1 MGTYGRGGGSRS
13 PRSFEEEEEDGS
25 RQVSEGGAYGR
36 HDPIDRAMQRVQ
48 ANSQKIMTRAKEMQ
62 QLRMMRE
69 AKHVDYSMKQLKE
82 IAERENNLFKSRV
95 QDVRSR
101 HMDDI
106 SLMKERHRQELQQLE
121 QDFKEQVKASR
132 RNAHFIACDLQLT
145 VLPAGAAAGE
155 RARNVAFVSAGPR
168 PSASVWRQRR

>member
-1 MGTYGRGGGSRS
+1 MGTYGKGGGSRS
-13 PRSFEEEEEDGS
+13 PRRLDEEEEEGS
-25 RQVSEGGAYGR
+25 RQLSDGCAYGR

-82 IAERENNLFKSRV
+82 IAERGNNLFKSRL

-121 QDFKEQVKASR
+121 QDFKEQVRASSDS
-132 RNAHFIACDLQLT
+132 AHCI
-145 VLPAGAAAGE
+145 AGE
-155 RARNVAFVSAGPR
+155 T
-168 PSASVWRQRR
+168 